1 MTKLFLIT
9 YICVHTE
16 GFQIHTFVV
25 LLTFFFFQLKISGKW
40 LKYKGNIIR
49 DGDGQNNYC
58 FELKCIYFNGFK
70 KTFAFPREILRSLL
84 TFL

>member
-1 MTKLFLIT
+1 MRSHRRFPNT
-9 YICVHTE
+9 YICSA
-16 GFQIHTFVV
+16 FNI
-25 LLTFFFFQLKISGKW
+25 FFFQIKISGKW

-49 DGDGQNNYC
+49 DGDVQKNYC